1 MRRRRCTRRRL
12 GVLGAILLAALAAP
26 IDGRASL
33 AAGDAAWAERA
44 ERLDGRLADP
54 ERTEAAIRAYRPA
67 CTVPTDGLEACWKT
81 LRALHYLVEFT
92 HATDERK
99 DAAAEEASSL
109 ARSWAE
115 SLGSETKPSRD
126 LGLLSFWSAI
136 AWGARGQRVGLLTI
150 VREGIAGRM
159 RDFARRAVEI
169 DPTLERGGAYRLLS
183 RLHATLPRVPFVSG
197 WVERD
202 RALPL
207 AEQAVEVDPD
217 DPGNELVL
225 ALALLEQGPE
235 ERRDEAWQRM
245 RRVADLEPRPAL
257 LAEDLAIR
265 AEARE
270 RLAEREDGDA

>member
-1 MRRRRCTRRRL
+1 
-12 GVLGAILLAALAAP
+12 VLGAILVATLAATE
-26 IDGRASL
+26 GRASL

-44 ERLDGRLADP
+44 TQLDGRLAEP
-54 ERTEAAIRAYRPA
+54 ERTEAAIRAYRPV
-67 CTVPTDGLEACWKT
+67 CSVSPGGLEACWKT

-92 HATDERK
+92 HATEERK
-99 DAAAEEASSL
+99 DAAAEEASTL
-109 ARSWAE
+109 ARSWAD
-115 SLGSETKPSRD
+115 SLGSEPKPSRD

-159 RDFARRAVEI
+159 RDFARRTLEI
-169 DPTLERGGAYRLLS
+169 DPSLERGGAYRLLS

-197 WVERD
+197 WVDRD
-202 RALPL
+202 RAVPL
-207 AEQAVEVDPD
+207 AEQALAVDPA

-225 ALALLEQGPE
+225 ALALLEHGPE

-245 RRVADLEPRPAL
+245 ERVAELEPRPAL

-265 AEARE
+265 EEARE
-270 RLAEREDGDA
+270 RLAGRDDDA

>member
-1 MRRRRCTRRRL
+1 MRSRRDTKRRRA
-12 GVLGAILLAALAAP
+12 VLGAILLAGLAASTE
-26 IDGRASL
+26 GRASL

-44 ERLDGRLADP
+44 ERLEGRLAEP

-67 CTVPTDGLEACWKT
+67 CTPSPGGLEACWKT

-92 HATDERK
+92 SATEERK
-99 DAAAEEASSL
+99 DAAAEEASTL
-109 ARSWAE
+109 AKSWAE
-115 SLGSETKPSRD
+115 SLGSEAERTRD

-159 RDFARRAVEI
+159 RDFARRAIEI

-197 WVERD
+197 WVDRD
-202 RALPL
+202 RAVPL
-207 AEQAVEVDPD
+207 AEQALEVDPD
-217 DPGNELVL
+217 DPGNGLVL
-225 ALALLEQGPE
+225 ALGLLEHGPE
-235 ERRDEAWQRM
+235 KRRDEAWQWM
-245 RRVADLEPRPAL
+245 ERVAGLEPRPAL

-265 AEARE
+265 EEARE
-270 RLAEREDGDA
+270 RLAERDDGDA